1 MRRSPPSSASPA
13 TSPSTPPA
21 GGAPAARSK
30 KSPTKSSASRTSCS
44 AAPSPP
50 STAAIDDGRGGRIR
64 TCKSFRTEH
73 FKWPADPSFATPP
86 LLVPA
91 RVIGGGGENRTHEY
105 GFCRPAPY
113 HLATPPHTEAT
124 TEDECW
130 SGKRDSNPR
139 PRPWQGRALPLSYSR
154 LTVNEHRDSNT
165 ALGPAHL
172 SRRLR
177 GGRWR
182 RPPAGPD

>member
-44 AAPSPP
+44 AAPSRL
-50 STAAIDDGRGGRIR
+50 STTAIDDGRGGRIR

-73 FKWPADPSFATPP
+73 FKCPADPSFATPP

-91 RVIGGGGENRTHEY
+91 RVNGGGGENRTHEY

-113 HLATPPHTEAT
+113 HLATPPRGVLERETGFEPATPTLARSCST
-124 TEDECW
+124 TELFPPARQW
-130 SGKRDSNPR
+130 N
-139 PRPWQGRALPLSYSR
+139 
-154 LTVNEHRDSNT
+154 TRDSNT
-165 ALGPAHL
+165 AFPA
-172 SRRLR
+172 
-177 GGRWR
+177 
-182 RPPAGPD
+182 RPPQRRISRSAAAASSGGTGLMKKP